1 MSVRVAFIIA
11 SLVFISACASSS
23 SPTTP
28 SSSPSPTGNA
38 VSIVQG
44 AAGLTTT
51 AFNPNPLTISKG
63 TTVTWMNNDSTT
75 HTSTSN
81 NSGPWSSGSI
91 DPGGTFSFTFQSS
104 GSFAYHCAI
113 HPGMVGTITVQ

>member
-1 MSVRVAFIIA
+1 MSVRVAFIVA

-28 SSSPSPTGNA
+28 SSSPSPSGNT

-44 AAGLTTT
+44 ASILTTT

-63 TTVTWMNNDSTT
+63 TTVTWMNNDTTT
-75 HTSTSN
+75 HTSNSDNSTW
-81 NSGPWSSGSI
+81 NSGNI
-91 DPGGTFSFTFQSS
+91 TPGGSFNFTFSST
-104 GSFAYHCAI
+104 GSFRYHCAI

>member
-1 MSVRVAFIIA
+1 MSVRVALIVA

-28 SSSPSPTGNA
+28 SSSPSPAGNT

-44 AAGLTTT
+44 ASALTTT
-51 AFNPNPLTISKG
+51 AFNPNPLTISTG
-63 TTVTWMNNDSTT
+63 TTVTWMNNDSIT

-81 NSGPWSSGSI
+81 GGTWSSGNVA
-91 DPGGTFSFTFQSS
+91 PGGTFSFTFQSA

-113 HPGMVGTITVQ
+113 HPGMVGMITVQ